1 MDAKLSLDEI
11 QKSENVAKLLS
22 KEQLGRVA
30 QEVFHGYEIDCQS
43 RENWESTIKG
53 AMEIAKQTLSKKNT
67 PFPDASNVKFP
78 LITNAAISFAA
89 TEFPELIKDDRV
101 VQSHIVAT
109 EGSDIIKARAE
120 RVSRFMSYQLLY
132 QSNEWQE
139 EMDRL
144 LHVLPILGTVFKK
157 VYYDEYKKR
166 LRSELCLPDK
176 IVVNYNVTCLYEAP
190 RITHLLTRYKNDII
204 EKIRRGLYLDVDIDC
219 LKEDQDDPNSP
230 IELLE
235 QHTYLDL
242 DGDDYAEPYIV
253 VAHKREKKIL
263 RIVNRF
269 YDIEKNKKG
278 EVICIE
284 PEQYFIDY
292 HFMRAPDGGFYSTG
306 FGSMLYALNESINTL
321 INQLIDS
328 GTINNLQ
335 SGFLGKGIRIK
346 NGDMRLNLGEWK
358 QVDTKGEDLA
368 KNIFPLPTKE
378 PSGTLF
384 QLLGLL
390 VDVGRDLSSITDL
403 MNGNVAGGGQNVP
416 ATTMLAL
423 LERGMTRFNAIHK
436 RLYQSLKKEFSRIY
450 DIDKQ
455 YISDNEYRNILN
467 DPVVSVKYDFDI
479 DSKDIVPVAD
489 PFMAS
494 DVQRLIKAQAIMA
507 APGLNPRAQLKYY
520 LEALKIDPQDIE
532 ALLPPP
538 VDPNAP
544 PPPDMVKL
552 MAEVKKLEAEATF
565 LMQDAQAKQDK
576 VQLDLAKL
584 HLQGAEAQVRAE
596 EASMRMQKMQSDAQV
611 SQAKV
616 KIQAN
621 KASNESER
629 KDFLAMHQGEKDKMA
644 LGLKAM
650 EINQKGA
657 EMDNESVKTALDHI
671 ENVRSNDIAHIKQT
685 HDFLLKEKMHEDEMQ
700 ARKSEKESD
709 KEDNTE
715 GGEVNETE
723 Q

>member
-1 MDAKLSLDEI
+1 MDAKLSLDEL
-11 QKSENVAKLLS
+11 QKSENIAELLTE
-22 KEQLGRVA
+22 EQLAKVS
-30 QEVFHGYEIDCQS
+30 QEVFHGYEIDLRS
-43 RENWESTIKG
+43 RESWEETIKG
-53 AMEIAKQTLSKKNT
+53 AMDIAKQTLTKKNE
-67 PFPDASNVKFP
+67 PFENASNVKFP

-101 VQSHIVAT
+101 VQSHIVST
-109 EGSDIIKARAE
+109 EGSEIIKARAE

-166 LRSELCLPDK
+166 LRAELCLPDK
-176 IVVNYNVTCLYEAP
+176 IVVNYNITCLYEAP
-190 RITHLLTRYKNDII
+190 RITHVLTRYKNDII
-204 EKIRRGLYLDVDIDC
+204 EKIRRGLYLDIDVDT
-219 LKEDQDDPNSP
+219 LKEDQDDANSP
-230 IELLE
+230 IELIE
-235 QHTYLDL
+235 QHTLLDL

-253 VAHKREKKIL
+253 IAHKRDKKIL
-263 RIVNRF
+263 RIINRF
-269 YDIEKNKKG
+269 GDIEKNKKG

-284 PEQYFIDY
+284 PEQFFIDY
-292 HFMRAPDGGFYSTG
+292 HFMRSPDGGFYSTG

-335 SGFLGKGIRIK
+335 AGFLGKGIRIK
-346 NGDMRLNLGEWK
+346 NGDMKLNLGEWK

-378 PSGTLF
+378 PSATLF

-390 VDVGRDLSSITDL
+390 VNVGKDLSSITDL

-436 RLYQSLKKEFSRIY
+436 RLYQSLKKEFSRVY
-450 DIDKQ
+450 DINKKFITD
-455 YISDNEYRNILN
+455 SEYRNILN

-489 PFMAS
+489 PYMAS

-507 APGLNPRAQLKYY
+507 APGLNARMQLKYY
-520 LEALKIDPQDIE
+520 LEALKIDPQEIE
-532 ALLPPP
+532 QLLPPP
-538 VDPNAP
+538 ADPNAP
-544 PPPDMVKL
+544 PPPETMKTI
-552 MAEVKKLEAEATF
+552 AETKKLEAEANF
-565 LMQDAQAKQDK
+565 LTIDAQSKADRI
-576 VQLDLAKL
+576 QLDAAAL

-596 EASMRMQKMQSDAQV
+596 EASMRISKMQNDAQV
-611 SQAKV
+611 SQAKIH
-616 KIQAN
+616 IQAG
-621 KASNESER
+621 KAQNEAER
-629 KDFLAMHQGEKDKMA
+629 KDFLAMHQGEKDKFS
-644 LGLKAM
+644 LGLKAA
-650 EINQKGA
+650 ELGQKSQSL
-657 EMDNESVKTALDHI
+657 DNEASSIALDHMHK
-671 ENVRSNDIAHIKQT
+671 S
-685 HDFLLKEKMHEDEMQ
+685 HDSELKHVEKMHDMAIQINQMHHEQRQ
-700 ARKSEKESD
+700 AEKENQA
-709 KEDNTE
+709 EDMKE
-715 GGEVNETE
+715 GGDETNES
-723 Q
+723 